1 MSRFPQKLFC
11 NGVELIGLEAANER
25 QMGVSAAAD
34 SCQIVCGG
42 RILERLEGRV
52 LLEALGQVLGSLC
65 VEAVVAETANE
76 SRV

>member
-1 MSRFPQKLFC
+1 M
-11 NGVELIGLEAANER
+11 GL
-25 QMGVSAAAD
+25 STAAD
-34 SCQIVCGG
+34 SGQIGQVCGWRADG
-42 RILERLEGRV
+42 GILERLEGRV